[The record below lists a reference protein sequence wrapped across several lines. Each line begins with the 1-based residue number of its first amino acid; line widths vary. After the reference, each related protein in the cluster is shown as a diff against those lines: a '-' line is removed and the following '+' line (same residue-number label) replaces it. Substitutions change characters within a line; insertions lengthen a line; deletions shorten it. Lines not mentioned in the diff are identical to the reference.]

1 MYLETFIFINFA
13 HTCKTNFYEIQLHNL
28 LAAIYEKDINILWF
42 ATLNSEWKPPPPPP
56 PPQNQVR

>member
-28 LAAIYEKDINILWF
+28 LAAVYEKDINIL
-42 ATLNSEWKPPPPPP
+42 
-56 PPQNQVR
+56 